1 VAVGRSGDTKMEIT
15 VGNETYLIAVEDL
28 TGLEVKAYR
37 EAVGTSPMA
46 AFSNQPDL
54 DVVAGLVWIVRRR
67 TEPGLT
73 YDDVAGVMT
82 YGDLLV
88 EHDGT
93 GETADDP
100 TDPEA

>member
-1 VAVGRSGDTKMEIT
+1 
-15 VGNETYLIAVEDL
+15 
-28 TGLEVKAYR
+28 
-37 EAVGTSPMA
+37 MA